1 MKSKGLLLRKSLL
14 YLILDR
20 PVFPKGVLG
29 SVGIIQLR
37 DKVSNRRRVFEQ
49 AAGLARS
56 LAKSRTLFIVND
68 YADIALLSGAD
79 GVHLGQGDLPLKE
92 ARKMMGKGKII
103 GVSCHNLS
111 QAVKAQ
117 EDGADYIGIGPVYR
131 SATKPEC
138 EAIGIGE
145 LRRLRNKISI
155 PYFAIGNINREN
167 LGEVIN
173 AGCGRAAVCRAILE
187 AGRPDAAAKN
197 LFSILNQAVIK

>member
-92 ARKMMGKGKII
+92 ARKMMGK
-103 GVSCHNLS
+103 
-111 QAVKAQ
+111 
-117 EDGADYIGIGPVYR
+117 E
-131 SATKPEC
+131 
-138 EAIGIGE
+138 
-145 LRRLRNKISI
+145 
-155 PYFAIGNINREN
+155 
-167 LGEVIN
+167 
-173 AGCGRAAVCRAILE
+173 
-187 AGRPDAAAKN
+187 
-197 LFSILNQAVIK
+197 